1 MTQIPEYFEFQNPT
15 KIAAGLQA
23 LSSLPGELEK
33 LGISN
38 PLVITDKGIVQH
50 GLLKKVTTA
59 MGNKQQMLELVFDE
73 VPPDSSIETVNSAA
87 KLYRKKNCDGI
98 IAIGGGSV
106 IDTAKGVNIVI
117 SENTSDL
124 MQFRGHDRLKM
135 RQQPLVVIPTTS
147 GTGSEVTLVAVVS
160 NPKKK
165 QKMLFTSSLL
175 QPCLTLLDP
184 EMTVSLPPHLTAAT
198 GMDALTHAI
207 ETYSCLQKNP
217 FSDAYAQTSIQLV
230 SEHLTKVVEN
240 GNDKQGRYLL
250 ALASTAAGVAF
261 SNSMVGAVHGL
272 GHTVGAISH
281 VHHGM
286 AMAIL
291 LPHVMEY
298 NLDKLADVYAE
309 ILPWLDNKCPKD
321 LSNKEAAQ
329 KVISW
334 VHNKNK
340 ELNKL
345 CKMPISLG
353 EAGVK
358 KESLQQ
364 IAKQSLNDGAMI
376 ANPKEIDASDALKI
390 LEDAF

>member
-15 KIAAGLQA
+15 KIAAGLDA

-33 LGISN
+33 LGIKT

-50 GLLKKVTTA
+50 GLLKKVTNA
-59 MGNKQQMLELVFDE
+59 MGDNQQMLKLVFDD

-87 KLYRKKNCDGI
+87 KLFRDKNCDGI
-98 IAIGGGSV
+98 IAVGGGSV

-117 SENTSDL
+117 SENTSVL
-124 MQFRGHDRLKM
+124 MQFRGHDRLK
-135 RQQPLVVIPTTS
+135 QPQKPLVVIPTTS

-160 NPKKK
+160 NPEKE

-175 QPCLTLLDP
+175 QPSLTLLDP

-207 ETYSCLQKNP
+207 EAYSCLQKNP

-230 SEHLTKVVEN
+230 SEHLTKVVKN
-240 GNDKQGRYLL
+240 GNDKQGRYLM
-250 ALASTAAGVAF
+250 AFASTAAGVAF

-291 LPHVMEY
+291 LPHVMQY
-298 NLDKLADVYAE
+298 NLDKLADVYAD
-309 ILPWLDNKCPKD
+309 ILPWLDNNYPND
-321 LSNKEAAQ
+321 LSKKEAAQ
-329 KVISW
+329 KVIDRIY
-334 VHNKNK
+334 NKNK

-345 CKMPISLG
+345 CKMPISLS

-376 ANPKEIDASDALKI
+376 ANPKEIDADDALKI

>member
-50 GLLKKVTTA
+50 GLLKKVSNA

-207 ETYSCLQKNP
+207 EAYSCLQKNP

>member
-23 LSSLPGELEK
+23 LSSLPSEMEK
-33 LGISN
+33 LGIN
-38 PLVITDKGIVQH
+38 TPLVITDKGIVQH
-50 GLLKKVTTA
+50 GLLKKVTNA
-59 MGNKQQMLELVFDE
+59 MGNKQQMLGLVFDD

-87 KLYRKKNCDGI
+87 KLYREKKCDGI

-117 SENTSDL
+117 SENTNDL
-124 MQFRGHDRLKM
+124 MQFRGHDRLKT
-135 RQQPLVVIPTTS
+135 RQQPLIVIPTTS

-160 NPKKK
+160 NPKKE

-175 QPCLTLLDP
+175 QPSLTLLDP

-207 ETYSCLQKNP
+207 EAYSCLQKNP
-217 FSDAYAQTSIQLV
+217 FSDAYAQTGIQLV
-230 SEHLTKVVEN
+230 SEHLTNVVEN

-291 LPHVMEY
+291 LPHVMQY
-298 NLDKLADVYAE
+298 NLDKLADVYAD
-309 ILPWLDNKCPKD
+309 ILPWLDNECPKD
-321 LSNKEAAQ
+321 LSSEEAAQ
-329 KVISW
+329 KVIDW
-334 VHNKNK
+334 IHNKNK

-345 CKMPISLG
+345 CKMPTSLS

-376 ANPKEIDASDALKI
+376 ANPKEIDANDALKI